1 MKKFLILPSLLLLA
15 TTAFVRSLQRM
26 KTLVDPKYI
35 IPGHDASLFTRFP
48 RVADGIVEI
57 K

>member
-1 MKKFLILPSLLLLA
+1 MKKFLIL
-15 TTAFVRSLQRM
+15 
-26 KTLVDPKYI
+26 
-35 IPGHDASLFTRFP
+35 PGHDASLFTRFP